1 MTRSSCLKAK
11 VTVETNL
18 SLIQKERG
26 DEMSEKDNTAT
37 VQQAYNNFKTGN
49 IQGLLDQMSEDVTW
63 QLPEMTDVPLAGKRT
78 GRDGVKEFFAT
89 LARDQDVLEF
99 EPREFVAEGDKV
111 VSLGH
116 YRWRV
121 KDTGREYASDFVHI
135 FTVRDGK
142 IVAFREHFD
151 SAVVARAYQKEI
163 G

>member
-1 MTRSSCLKAK
+1 
-11 VTVETNL
+11 
-18 SLIQKERG
+18 
-26 DEMSEKDNTAT
+26 MSEKDNTAI
-37 VQQAYNNFKTGN
+37 VQKAYSNFKTGN
-49 IQGLLDQMSEDVTW
+49 IQALLDQMSDGVTW
-63 QLPEMTDVPLAGKRT
+63 QLPEVPDVPLAGART

-99 EPREFVAEGDKV
+99 EPREFVAQRDRV

-135 FTVRDGK
+135 FTIRDGK

-151 SAVVARAYQKEI
+151 SAVVARAYQKATSA
-163 G
+163 

>member
-1 MTRSSCLKAK
+1 
-11 VTVETNL
+11 
-18 SLIQKERG
+18 
-26 DEMSEKDNTAT
+26 MSEQDNTAI

-49 IQGLLDQMSEDVTW
+49 IQGLIDQMSDNVTW
-63 QLPEMTDVPLAGKRT
+63 QLPEVEGMALAGKRT

-111 VSLGH
+111 ISLGD

-142 IVAFREHFD
+142 ITGFREHFD
-151 SAVVARAYQKEI
+151 TAVVAAAYRKAMTA
-163 G
+163 